1 MSGRTQSEESSSCCD
16 RVSKTWSKVNERSFP
31 STSCGWFFTLKRQT
45 LSCGS
50 SGSSGRTRTATRTE
64 VSSRGEEE
72 ITSPERAL
80 SIVAISVGS
89 LRIAPR
95 LAVQPGG

>member
-64 VSSRGEEE
+64 VSSRGDDDG
-72 ITSPERAL
+72 ISPERAR
-80 SIVAISVGS
+80 SIVAKGVGS
-89 LRIAPR
+89 LRIA
-95 LAVQPGG
+95 LSEASAGGR

>member
-72 ITSPERAL
+72 TYRRSGRGPSSRKAWAL
-80 SIVAISVGS
+80 SE
-89 LRIAPR
+89 LRR
-95 LAVQPGG
+95 G